1 MLKCTCIKFLQT
13 VTTSLWLKLSP
24 SAPST
29 IEIPPQSITVNETD
43 TATFT
48 CSVDGVP
55 LPSITWTLPN
65 GSNLES
71 LAFNQQDVADEQ
83 TGVYAETIISNE
95 TPYAAMSV
103 LNIMP
108 VSRGDA
114 GVYICTAVNRL
125 ANASSTAIL
134 TVQGKVNWSPIIN
147 KISCQL
153 FNFVWVAL
161 GSFLALVNSFNC
173 NFSSAIFMLCA

>member
-1 MLKCTCIKFLQT
+1 M
-13 VTTSLWLKLSP
+13 TTSLLFQLSP

-48 CSVDGVP
+48 CSVAGVP

-65 GSNLES
+65 DVNLES

-83 TGVYAETIISNE
+83 TWVYAETIISNE
-95 TPYAAMSV
+95 TPYAATSV
-103 LNIMP
+103 LNIAP

-114 GVYICTAVNRL
+114 GEYICTAVNRL

-134 TVQGKVNWSPIIN
+134 TVQGKRLMGLG
-147 KISCQL
+147 QGEL
-153 FNFVWVAL
+153 FWTRGN
-161 GSFLALVNSFNC
+161 
-173 NFSSAIFMLCA
+173 

>member
-1 MLKCTCIKFLQT
+1 M
-13 VTTSLWLKLSP
+13 TTSLLFQLSP

-29 IEIPPQSITVNETD
+29 IEILPQSITVNETD

-48 CSVDGVP
+48 CSVAGVP

-83 TGVYAETIISNE
+83 TGIYAETIISNE
-95 TPYAAMSV
+95 TPYAATSM
-103 LNIMP
+103 LNIAP

-114 GVYICTAVNRL
+114 GEYICTVVNRL

-134 TVQGKVNWSPIIN
+134 TVQGK
-147 KISCQL
+147 
-153 FNFVWVAL
+153 FT
-161 GSFLALVNSFNC
+161 LVPF
-173 NFSSAIFMLCA
+173 F